1 MNILIAE
8 DDFISRKLL
17 RSILEEM
24 GHQVTAAKD
33 GEEAL
38 AIFESAPTRLVVLEW
53 LMPKMDGIELVRRIR
68 KREEG
73 KSPSDYT
80 YLIMLTANVGQRSS
94 YYEAIEAGVDDFLAK
109 PLERIELAARLRVA
123 ERILKAG
130 SRIKSLENIL
140 TICAYTKKVKFPE
153 SGWQTIEEFMQR
165 QLGISV
171 SHGIEPTY
179 YEKHI
184 RPQIDALKQNN
195 QNGR

>member
-8 DDFISRKLL
+8 DDFISRKHLG
-17 RSILEEM
+17 SILEEM

-80 YLIMLTANVGQRSS
+80 FLIMLTANVGQRSS

>member
-17 RSILEEM
+17 RNILEEM

-33 GEEAL
+33 GEEAFE
-38 AIFESAPTRLVVLEW
+38 IFQSAPTRLVILDW
-53 LMPKMDGIELVRRIR
+53 LMPKMDGIELVRKIR
-68 KREEG
+68 ERDEG
-73 KSPSDYT
+73 KSASDYT

-171 SHGIEPTY
+171 SHGIEPAY

-184 RPQIDALKQNN
+184 RPQIDALKQTSE
-195 QNGR
+195 NGR

>member
-80 YLIMLTANVGQRSS
+80 FLIMLTANVGQRSS

>member
-17 RSILEEM
+17 RNILEEL

-38 AIFESAPTRLVVLEW
+38 GIFESAPTRLVILDW
-53 LMPKMDGIELVRRIR
+53 LMPKMDGIELVRNIR
-68 KREEG
+68 QREEG

-80 YLIMLTANVGQRSS
+80 YVIMLTANFGQRSS
-94 YYEAIEAGVDDFLAK
+94 YYEAIDAGVDDFLAK

-184 RPQIDALKQNN
+184 RPQIDALKQTSD
-195 QNGR
+195 NGR

>member
-24 GHQVTAAKD
+24 GHQLTAAKD

-38 AIFESAPTRLVVLEW
+38 AIFESAPTRLVVLDW

-179 YEKHI
+179 YEQHI